1 MKNINNKFTSTSYI
15 QRYFSTQE
23 HIYHEMNKL
32 SDWDEYM
39 ESNVPVIILA
49 GAKWCGP
56 CNFLK
61 PMLINVSMEFHDKVK
76 FVSMEI
82 DKFPEIAELLEI

>member
-1 MKNINNKFTSTSYI
+1 
-15 QRYFSTQE
+15 
-23 HIYHEMNKL
+23 
-32 SDWDEYM
+32 M

-82 DKFPEIAELLEI
+82 DKIPEIAELLEI